1 MFRNIAFKLMRLERF
16 KRLKAIEN
24 SYQHD
29 IAFLQMLPD
38 STVVQALRTLPR
50 SASQIRQDILA
61 LALSGFKKN
70 GFFVEFG
77 ATDGVKFSN
86 SYLLEKDFGW
96 QGILGEPARGF
107 HERLQQ
113 NRGCHIETNC
123 VWCRSGDSL
132 VFNEPRDG
140 SLSSIADFV
149 NNDHLAKSRKKKTAT
164 YEVGTISLDDLLDK
178 YDAPHYIDYLSVD
191 TEGSE
196 LEILSAFDFTR
207 RGIGLITVEHNFGPT
222 RAGLAALLES
232 KGYKRIGKGIS
243 DFDDWYVRPD
253 LIEL

>member
-1 MFRNIAFKLMRLERF
+1 MRLERF

-123 VWCRSGDSL
+123 VWCSSGDSL
-132 VFNEPRDG
+132 VFSEPRDG

-149 NNDHLAKSRKKKTAT
+149 NNDHLAKSRKKKRPLMRSGLSRLMI
-164 YEVGTISLDDLLDK
+164 YWKNMMRRNISTISV
-178 YDAPHYIDYLSVD
+178 S
-191 TEGSE
+191 
-196 LEILSAFDFTR
+196 TR
-207 RGIGLITVEHNFGPT
+207 RAQSLRFCQPLILPAV
-222 RAGLAALLES
+222 
-232 KGYKRIGKGIS
+232 IS
-243 DFDDWYVRPD
+243 A
-253 LIEL
+253 

>member
-1 MFRNIAFKLMRLERF
+1 MSLERF

-24 SYQHD
+24 SYRHD

-38 STVVQALRTLPR
+38 RTVIQALRSLPR

-61 LALSGFKKN
+61 LALSEFKKN

-123 VWCRSGDSL
+123 VWRRSGDSL
-132 VFNEPRDG
+132 IFSEPRDG

-149 NNDHLAKSRKKKTAT
+149 DNDHLAKSRKKKTAT
-164 YEVGTISLDDLLDK
+164 YEVGTISLDDLLEK
-178 YDAPHYIDYLSVD
+178 YDAPQYIDYLSVD

-196 LEILSAFDFTR
+196 LEILSAFDFAR
-207 RGIGLITVEHNFGPT
+207 RDVGLITVEHNFGPT
-222 RAGLAALLES
+222 REGLAALMKS
-232 KGYKRIGKGIS
+232 KGYKRIGEGIS

-253 LIEL
+253 LIKL